1 MINIDLKAKPF
12 YLNDEQIRW
21 VEETRDSMTDDEKAE
36 QLFCPMLSF
45 TDEGAVRG
53 IFGGHNYGAAMFRPG
68 DAKETQ
74 HAINVLQEISK
85 IPMLISANLEDGGN
99 GIAPVEGTYMGRQ
112 MLIAAT
118 DKDEK
123 AYQLGKI
130 CGNEGNAV
138 GVNWAFSPVLDIDYN
153 YHNPITN
160 VRTYGSD
167 YTRTIRMGRNY
178 IKGLTEEG
186 LIPSIKHFPGDG
198 VDERDQHLL
207 TSVNTLTIDEWE
219 KSYGQIYRAMIEDGA
234 MTAMVGH
241 IAMPAMEEYFDKK
254 PCNKVIPGSCSK
266 NIMTGYLR
274 GVLGFNGLI
283 STDASPMVG
292 LTSNTIRREAV
303 PDCIENGADVLLF
316 GRDLDEDVMFMKEG
330 IKSGR
335 LSRKRLDEAITRI
348 LATKAAMNLHTAKA
362 DGSIMR
368 SEDDLKALGTEEH
381 VTWAREA
388 ADEGITLVKDT
399 VNLLPISPEK
409 HKRVLFELLGDF
421 PSNDRVK
428 AQFMERLQKEGF
440 EVKEYVPETFANIFD
455 ENVVEEFKAKYDLVL
470 YVGNIEN
477 ASNKTVARIN
487 WHTLF
492 GAGNNLPWFAKEV
505 PTLFISVGNPYH
517 LLDVP
522 MIHTYVNGY
531 CHSPYVIDAVMDKV
545 LGRSE
550 FKGVSP
556 VDPFC
561 GLWDTKL

>member
-1 MINIDLKAKPF
+1 MIDLKGKPF
-12 YLNDEQIRW
+12 YLNDSQIDW
-21 VEETRDSMTDDEKAE
+21 VEETLAAMTDDEKAE
-36 QLFCPMLSF
+36 QLFCPMLAF
-45 TDEGAVRG
+45 TDPNAIRG
-53 IFGGHNYGAAMFRPG
+53 MFGGHNYGAAMFRVDG
-68 DAKETQ
+68 AKATMEAVNT
-74 HAINVLQEISK
+74 LQEISK

-99 GIAPVEGTYMGRQ
+99 GVVTEGTYMGRQ

-118 DKDEK
+118 DEEEK

-130 CGNEGNAV
+130 CGREGNAV
-138 GVNWAFSPVLDIDYN
+138 GVNWAFSPVLDIDTN

-167 YTRTIRMGRNY
+167 YKRTIRMGKNY
-178 IKGLTEEG
+178 IKGLGEEG
-186 LIPSIKHFPGDG
+186 LIPAIKHFPGDG

-207 TSVNTLTIDEWE
+207 TSVNTLSIDEWE
-219 KSYGQIYRAMIEDGA
+219 ASYGQIYRTMIEDGA

-241 IAMPAMEEYFDKK
+241 IAMPAMEEKFDGR
-254 PCNKVIPGSCSK
+254 PCEKVIPASCSK

-316 GRDLDEDVMFMKEG
+316 GKDLDEDVRFMKEG
-330 IKSGR
+330 IASGR
-335 LSRKRLDEAITRI
+335 LSKKRLDEAVTRI
-348 LATKAAMNLHTAKA
+348 LATKAALHLTEKKA
-362 DGSIMR
+362 DGSIFR
-368 SEDDLKALGTEEH
+368 TDDDLKAIGTEEH
-381 VTWAREA
+381 IAWAKEC
-388 ADEGITLVKDT
+388 ADHGVTLVKDT
-399 VNLLPISPEK
+399 VNLLPLSPEK
-409 HKRVLFELLGDF
+409 HKKVLFELLGDF
-421 PSNDRVK
+421 PSNDRVRK
-428 AQFMERLQKEGF
+428 QFISLLEKEGF
-440 EVKEYVPETFANIFD
+440 EVTEYVPETMETIFND
-455 ENVVEEFKAKYDLVL
+455 ADVEGFREKYDLVF

-505 PTLFISVGNPYH
+505 PCIFVSVGNPYH

-522 MIHTYVNGY
+522 MIHTYINGY
-531 CHSPYVIDAVMDKV
+531 CHSSYVIDAIMKKVM
-545 LGRSE
+545 GRSE
-550 FKGVSP
+550 FRGISP

-561 GLWDTKL
+561 GRWDTKL